1 MKSKSDR
8 PFTAGYRTGQLLQAI
23 LLGALLAFSLLRL
36 LSLGAE
42 QQAFRYQG
50 F

>member
-1 MKSKSDR
+1 MMKNPMTHR
-8 PFTAGYRTGQLLQAI
+8 AGYRTGQILQALI
-23 LLGALLAFSLLRL
+23 LGLLFAFSLLRL
-36 LSLGAE
+36 LSLAEE

>member
-1 MKSKSDR
+1 MSSPKPNR
-8 PFTAGYRTGQLLQAI
+8 TAYRTGQFLQAAI
-23 LLGALLAFSLLRL
+23 LGLLLAFSLLRV
-36 LSLGAE
+36 LSIGAE